1 MDDQKNHR
9 KKTCHLTMAHMGFH
23 SNNNIMGLVV
33 WNIWIVFPFSWEEYS
48 QLTNAYFSEGLAAP
62 VQFGTVN

>member
-1 MDDQKNHR
+1 
-9 KKTCHLTMAHMGFH
+9 MGFH

-33 WNIWIVFPFSWEEYS
+33 WNIWIVFPFGWEEYS